1 MTVVPSH
8 KRHWLVT
15 RPFIC
20 AIFSLLALLFVLYG
34 QANLPDGVD
43 TRLGSVYVLT
53 AVLCF
58 FLALSFN
65 PTSKATPEPI
75 PEQKETAVS
84 PWLQFTRNGRWLLF
98 TLLIFFA
105 VTAFFTLAHNQ
116 FTPLGTATWLAAIFT
131 FLFVFATTSPS
142 DKKQPPIASL
152 FPVAFWGLFLLAAFF
167 RFYRL
172 SDLPLDTW
180 SDQAEKLQ
188 DIYDVLQGARPI
200 FFVRNTGREAFQFY
214 WTAALIWLT
223 PLDFG
228 FMALKVG
235 TALIGLFTLPFV
247 YLLAHELYGRQ
258 IAWLTTAL
266 FAISHWHV
274 TISRVGL
281 RFPLTAAFMTP
292 TLYFLFRAFKGNR
305 RNDWLA
311 CGLSL
316 GIGLHTY
323 IPMRMVPLLLLLLV
337 GLKTAV
343 DLFQA
348 WRKKYHP
355 LRQPTQTPFAETS
368 SLTVAFWQNA
378 LLGGLATALVFL
390 PLARY
395 SYDDPEMFWYR
406 AATRTGQVTLSAE
419 TWSIFLDN
427 VKNALLMFNYR
438 GDGVV
443 TNTIPFSPQLDTV
456 TGGLFL
462 LGVVYLL
469 WQLILFRD
477 RRTLYILLSIF
488 VMLLPS
494 ILSIAFPG
502 ENPSV
507 VRTGG
512 VIPLAMMIAA
522 LPLGWVHHRLLSLPT
537 LLSLPR
543 FSQWL
548 AGLVTAVVLIAAT
561 FLNYHWYFVAYD
573 AHYQNTVWN
582 TVEMGQ
588 VIQEFVQNGGNLA
601 NAYHVPFPHWADTR
615 LIGLNAGDITWNNSL
630 GNLDDI
636 WPNVQDPAAKLF
648 ILHVDDQQNLYRLQA
663 FFPRGQ
669 AQRFYS
675 VNPNGKDFILFYV
688 PPRNP

>member
-8 KRHWLVT
+8 KRHWFVT
-15 RPFIC
+15 TPFVA

-34 QANLPDGVD
+34 QANLPEGRD
-43 TRLGSVYVLT
+43 TRQGSVYVLT

-58 FLALSFN
+58 LLALFFN
-65 PTSKATPEPI
+65 HPRETTPEPL
-75 PEQKETAVS
+75 PKQKETAVS
-84 PWLQFTRNGRWLLF
+84 ARLQFTRNGRWLLF
-98 TLLIFFA
+98 ILSLFFA
-105 VTAFFTLAHNQ
+105 VIAFLNLAHNQ
-116 FTPLGTATWLAAIFT
+116 FTPLGTVTWLAAISSFLSVFT
-131 FLFVFATTSPS
+131 AAASPH
-142 DKKQPPIASL
+142 KKQPPTAPLFSL
-152 FPVAFWGLFLLAAFF
+152 AFWGLFLLATFF

-172 SDLPLDTW
+172 PDLPLDTW
-180 SDQAEKLQ
+180 SDQAEKLL
-188 DIYDVLQGARPI
+188 DIYDVLQGEHPI

-228 FMALKVG
+228 FLALKVG
-235 TALIGLFTLPFV
+235 TALIGLLTLPFV
-247 YLLAHELYGRQ
+247 YLLAQELYGRQ
-258 IAWLTTAL
+258 VALLATAL

-274 TISRVGL
+274 VISRVGL
-281 RFPLTAAFMTP
+281 RFPLTAAFVAP
-292 TLYFLFRAFKGNR
+292 TLYFLFRAFKENR

-343 DLFQA
+343 DLFQK
-348 WRKKYHP
+348 RKKYH
-355 LRQPTQTPFAETS
+355 LQPAPTPFAETS
-368 SLTVAFWQNA
+368 ALTITFWQNA
-378 LLGGLATALVFL
+378 LLGGLTTALVFL

-406 AATRTGQVTLSAE
+406 AATRTGEVTLSAE

-427 VKNALLMFNYR
+427 IKNALLMFNYR

-443 TNTIPFSPQLDTV
+443 TNTIPFSPQLDLV
-456 TGGLFL
+456 TGALFL

-469 WQLILFRD
+469 WRLIMFRD
-477 RRTLYILLSIF
+477 RRTLYVLLSTF

-512 VIPLAMMIAA
+512 VIPLAMIIAA
-522 LPLGWVHHRLLSLPT
+522 LPLGWIYQRLSALPAPP
-537 LLSLPR
+537 SLPR
-543 FSQWL
+543 LSQWL
-548 AGLVTAVVLIAAT
+548 AGLVTAVLLVAAT
-561 FLNYHWYFVAYD
+561 FLNYQWYFVAYD
-573 AHYQNTVWN
+573 AHYRNTVWN

-588 VIQEFVQNGGNLA
+588 VVQEFVQNGGDLA
-601 NAYHVPFPHWADTR
+601 NAYHVPFPYWADTR

-630 GNLDDI
+630 TDLDDV
-636 WPNVQDPAAKLF
+636 WPKTQDPAAKLF

-675 VNPNGKDFILFYV
+675 VNPNGKDFMVFYV
-688 PPRNP
+688 PPRAS